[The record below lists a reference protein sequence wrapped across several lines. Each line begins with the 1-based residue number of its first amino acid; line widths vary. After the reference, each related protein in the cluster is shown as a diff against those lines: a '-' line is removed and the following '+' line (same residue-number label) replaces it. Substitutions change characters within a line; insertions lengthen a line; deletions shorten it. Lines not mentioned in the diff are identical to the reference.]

1 MTHPRPPAPPPT
13 GSSPGTSPGHRPDP
27 RADAAPTGNRSAT
40 DRETAMAHPRPTTGP
55 TPGTTPGYRSTTRS
69 EPTAIGS
76 RRPVPDHGNAT
87 AHLRPTTGSSPA
99 TPTGNPTGHR
109 PAPRSEPTATGNR
122 HPASGPATDHSI
134 PHRAAN
140 APDHPTRHSHDRPT
154 GHAPAQPAADTR
166 GNAPP
171 PPAANPTAPPT
182 PTSLFPGVPGPPSR
196 RAAATKRRRPS
207 RAANPDAPTPEA
219 LPQTADRR
227 PKKRRR
233 TRRHAADRPEP
244 PRFPPPPG
252 PAAADNDNR
261 DGRRAAQARRRI
273 MVGVGLLAVWGAVI
287 GGRLVQT
294 QVFHHEAMLRQ
305 AAGQHRH
312 GLTIPPFRGEI
323 TDRNGRPLAVTVP
336 AESVYASPPD
346 YTDLDLRQAAAVLA
360 RCLDR
365 APAHLERRLRRPSQF
380 SWLRRKAAPEQV
392 ECARESGYPI
402 DIVEEYRRA
411 YPAGSQAA
419 HLIGYVGVDGNG
431 LGGAEHAL
439 DALIRGEP
447 GRRTVWTDGRRT
459 GHRSRVEE
467 PSRPGADVRL
477 TVDLRAQAIAEEELI
492 RGAEEIGAV
501 GGAVV
506 LLESRTGEVLA
517 LAGAPTFDPNRYGEF
532 PSSALRNQAFTDPY
546 EPGSVFKIVTA
557 AAALEEGVTHEEEP
571 FETFGG
577 KYRVGNRTVSDWKPL
592 GPLTFAGVI
601 RRSSNIGTLQVARRL
616 GSRTL
621 HRYLRAFG
629 FGEPTGLGG
638 SGESRGIVPA
648 GGVWRPIRLATVSF
662 GQGIAVTPAQM
673 AQAVNVIANDGV
685 RVPLRLT
692 RAIGGEPQ
700 PFAPGSRVVSRRTA
714 ARMREILAGVV
725 EEGTGR
731 NAGVSGFAVAGKTG
745 TAQKAVPGGYSETD
759 YISSFAGFAPAE
771 TPLFTAVVI
780 LDTKKPN
787 HSGAH
792 AARVF
797 GRIAARLLWRYRRA
811 GRDAPVLVA
820 GAGNGGARG
829 FAGTPVDP
837 DGRLIPA
844 SATEYAAGSARDAVA
859 AALRG
864 NHRPRRD
871 AEPLVADADT
881 RPGSL
886 STRNPSA
893 DSGHGAGLRSAPR
906 NLATTNTDRAGGANA
921 HAGPGV
927 AEVPPEAAGRNGGAP
942 RPADEGPAL
951 PDEDPAPREN
961 GQPSPP
967 QIPQTEPPRPGRS
980 LPR

>member
-1 MTHPRPPAPPPT
+1 MPPASAPPRPPI
-13 GSSPGTSPGHRPDP
+13 GSSPGAPPGLRHAARP
-27 RADAAPTGNRSAT
+27 
-40 DRETAMAHPRPTTGP
+40 ET
-55 TPGTTPGYRSTTRS
+55 
-69 EPTAIGS
+69 
-76 RRPVPDHGNAT
+76 
-87 AHLRPTTGSSPA
+87 
-99 TPTGNPTGHR
+99 
-109 PAPRSEPTATGNR
+109 TATGNR
-122 HPASGPATDHSI
+122 HAASDRATGLRPADS
-134 PHRAAN
+134 
-140 APDHPTRHSHDRPT
+140 TRVT
-154 GHAPAQPAADTR
+154 Q
-166 GNAPP
+166 GNAPTHP
-171 PPAANPTAPPT
+171 TDHAPPDTPHDATRPPATNPTTRTGDAPP
-182 PTSLFPGVPGPPSR
+182 SLFPGVPGPPPR
-196 RAAATKRRRPS
+196 RAAAAGRRRPS
-207 RAANPDAPTPEA
+207 RAANAAGQTPET

-233 TRRHAADRPEP
+233 GRRQTAARPEP

-252 PAAADNDNR
+252 STTAGDNEHED
-261 DGRRAAQARRRI
+261 DRRSAQARRRI

-346 YTDLDLRQAAAVLA
+346 YADLDLREAAAVLA
-360 RCLDR
+360 GCLDR

-380 SWLRRKAAPEQV
+380 SWLRRKASPEQV

-477 TVDLRAQAIAEEELI
+477 TIDLRAQAIAEEELI
-492 RGAEEIGAV
+492 RGVAEIGAV

-506 LLESRTGEVLA
+506 LLESQTGEVLA

-532 PSSALRNQAFTDPY
+532 PSATLRNQAFTDPY

-557 AAALEEGVTHEEEP
+557 SAALEEGVTHEEES

-621 HRYLRAFG
+621 HRYIRAFG

-700 PFAPGSRVVSRRTA
+700 PFGPRSRVVSRRTA
-714 ARMREILAGVV
+714 ARMRAILAGVV
-725 EEGTGR
+725 AEGTGR

-771 TPLFTAVVI
+771 RPLFTAVVI

-787 HSGAH
+787 HSGAL

-820 GAGNGGARG
+820 GAGPSGRGRDTPGAP
-829 FAGTPVDP
+829 GTPLDT
-837 DGRLIPA
+837 DGRLVPA
-844 SATEYAAGSARDAVA
+844 STTEYAAGSAREAVA

-864 NHRPRRD
+864 HHPWRRD
-871 AEPLVADADT
+871 SEPIVADAA
-881 RPGSL
+881 PGSPTTPPGAANADRNDGRRPARRDL
-886 STRNPSA
+886 ASANADRPPTRRANA
-893 DSGHGAGLRSAPR
+893 DAATAAESSAP
-906 NLATTNTDRAGGANA
+906 N
-921 HAGPGV
+921 
-927 AEVPPEAAGRNGGAP
+927 EAAPPGEGTAP
-942 RPADEGPAL
+942 
-951 PDEDPAPREN
+951 PDERNAVPENRPAPRT
-961 GQPSPP
+961 P
-967 QIPQTEPPRPGRS
+967 EPETPRPGRS
-980 LPR
+980 VPR